1 MSVARHTAYNFAG
14 AVVPLA
20 VSLVTVP
27 LYLKVIG
34 LERYG
39 LLAIFWTL
47 LGFLGF
53 LSLGMGPAV
62 TQRLATMAQA
72 TDRDRSQ
79 LVWTALGVNLAMAV
93 AGSLLVIV
101 LARFYFDRLSATPAG
116 LQAEVEQAIPWL
128 GLALPLSMTGG
139 VLAGA
144 LQGRQRFGILNLI
157 NGASATGV
165 AIVPLATAYFV
176 GPRLPNLAIATVCVN
191 LAVLLML
198 AVASAKAVP
207 LVKPVRPS
215 TGVIRE
221 LATYGGWMTGTTLLA
236 PVVNV
241 VDRFIIGA
249 LLGPAAVSA
258 YVIPYNLVSRV
269 VLLPASLHSAV
280 LPRFAAADREEER
293 RLQTITLKAL
303 IAVLTPVSVIAIAA
317 LAPFLRFW
325 IGPQLASTA
334 APIEVILVVG
344 FWIHGLGY
352 ISSTVV
358 MGRGRPDLLM
368 KLLLAYLIPYLAL
381 LYILV
386 ERIGAVGA
394 AVAWSIKAACDPLLF
409 FYTKPDRSSVA
420 RLFEGVAVMIA
431 AMAIGLALPW
441 TSAGYWL
448 GLGGLLVL
456 SCYLG
461 WETVSHW
468 LNKALAWF
476 HVAART

>member
-144 LQGRQRFGILNLI
+144 LQGRQRFGNSQPHQRRQCDWRRDCAACHRLFCRP
-157 NGASATGV
+157 APAE
-165 AIVPLATAYFV
+165 
-176 GPRLPNLAIATVCVN
+176 PRDRDGRRQFCG
-191 LAVLLML
+191 L
-198 AVASAKAVP
+198 AVARGLP
-207 LVKPVRPS
+207 VKGSPACQ
-215 TGVIRE
+215 TGSPEHGRRCRG
-221 LATYGGWMTGTTLLA
+221 LAAYGGWMTVSNVIGPLM
-236 PVVNV
+236 VVW
-241 VDRFIIGA
+241 DRFVIGAIIG
-249 LLGPAAVSA
+249 S
-258 YVIPYNLVSRV
+258 
-269 VLLPASLHSAV
+269 
-280 LPRFAAADREEER
+280 
-293 RLQTITLKAL
+293 
-303 IAVLTPVSVIAIAA
+303 
-317 LAPFLRFW
+317 
-325 IGPQLASTA
+325 
-334 APIEVILVVG
+334 
-344 FWIHGLGY
+344 
-352 ISSTVV
+352 
-358 MGRGRPDLLM
+358 
-368 KLLLAYLIPYLAL
+368 
-381 LYILV
+381 
-386 ERIGAVGA
+386 A
-394 AVAWSIKAACDPLLF
+394 AVAIYVVPFNFVWQILIVPAALTSALF
-409 FYTKPDRSSVA
+409 PDSPWKVPSSYNALVLGQSRHLRSS
-420 RLFEGVAVMIA
+420 
-431 AMAIGLALPW
+431 
-441 TSAGYWL
+441 
-448 GLGGLLVL
+448 
-456 SCYLG
+456 
-461 WETVSHW
+461 
-468 LNKALAWF
+468 
-476 HVAART
+476 

>member
-215 TGVIRE
+215 TGVIRG
-221 LATYGGWMTGTTLLA
+221 LATYGGWMTVSNVIGPLM
-236 PVVNV
+236 VVW
-241 VDRFIIGA
+241 DRFVIGAIIG
-249 LLGPAAVSA
+249 S
-258 YVIPYNLVSRV
+258 
-269 VLLPASLHSAV
+269 
-280 LPRFAAADREEER
+280 
-293 RLQTITLKAL
+293 
-303 IAVLTPVSVIAIAA
+303 
-317 LAPFLRFW
+317 
-325 IGPQLASTA
+325 
-334 APIEVILVVG
+334 
-344 FWIHGLGY
+344 
-352 ISSTVV
+352 
-358 MGRGRPDLLM
+358 
-368 KLLLAYLIPYLAL
+368 
-381 LYILV
+381 
-386 ERIGAVGA
+386 A
-394 AVAWSIKAACDPLLF
+394 AVAIYVVPFNFVWQILIVPAALTSALF
-409 FYTKPDRSSVA
+409 PDLPWKVPSNDNALVLGQSRHLRSS
-420 RLFEGVAVMIA
+420 
-431 AMAIGLALPW
+431 
-441 TSAGYWL
+441 
-448 GLGGLLVL
+448 
-456 SCYLG
+456 
-461 WETVSHW
+461 
-468 LNKALAWF
+468 
-476 HVAART
+476 

>member
-93 AGSLLVIV
+93 AGSLLVIT

-207 LVKPVRPS
+207 LV
-215 TGVIRE
+215 
-221 LATYGGWMTGTTLLA
+221 
-236 PVVNV
+236 
-241 VDRFIIGA
+241 
-249 LLGPAAVSA
+249 
-258 YVIPYNLVSRV
+258 
-269 VLLPASLHSAV
+269 
-280 LPRFAAADREEER
+280 
-293 RLQTITLKAL
+293 
-303 IAVLTPVSVIAIAA
+303 
-317 LAPFLRFW
+317 
-325 IGPQLASTA
+325 
-334 APIEVILVVG
+334 
-344 FWIHGLGY
+344 
-352 ISSTVV
+352 
-358 MGRGRPDLLM
+358 
-368 KLLLAYLIPYLAL
+368 
-381 LYILV
+381 
-386 ERIGAVGA
+386 
-394 AVAWSIKAACDPLLF
+394 
-409 FYTKPDRSSVA
+409 
-420 RLFEGVAVMIA
+420 
-431 AMAIGLALPW
+431 
-441 TSAGYWL
+441 
-448 GLGGLLVL
+448 
-456 SCYLG
+456 
-461 WETVSHW
+461 
-468 LNKALAWF
+468 
-476 HVAART
+476 